1 MKRLIHIIM
10 GLGRDDRAESGP
22 GVEQRLREAQQIL
35 EDQLAAALSELSTQV
50 SERNRRRAE
59 ALRLDA
65 RAQSMR
71 QSARAALPHDESAAR
86 DHLVQWARVYQA
98 SQDAGAALKELDSQ
112 CRAME
117 MHVSDLRRRVE
128 ESRRNTHT
136 LVARRNAARAQQRL
150 AEAVAAGEDAGHD
163 PSAHARLSHDN
174 ILPAIDLERELNRL
188 RDELNG

>member
-10 GLGRDDRAESGP
+10 GLGREDRPESSL
-22 GVEQRLREAQQIL
+22 GVEQRLREAQQLL
-35 EDQLAAALSELSTQV
+35 ETQLAAALSELSTQM

-65 RAQSMR
+65 HAQSMR
-71 QSARAALPHDESAAR
+71 ESARAALPHDEAAAR

-98 SQDAGAALKELDSQ
+98 SQDAGAQVKELDAR
-112 CRAME
+112 CRAAE
-117 MHVSDLRRRVE
+117 MHVSDLRRRLE
-128 ESRRNTHT
+128 ESRRSTHT

-150 AEAVAAGEDAGHD
+150 AQAVAAGEDHD
-163 PSAHARLSHDN
+163 PTTFPRPAHPHT
-174 ILPAIDLERELNRL
+174 LPAIDLDRELTRL